1 MAFNNIDVI
10 NSTFQKVVRSG
21 KFIDNVG
28 KRTPF
33 LNWLRTS
40 GCFAFWGGEGKY
52 IHEPVLKTLRTGK
65 SQSMDP
71 YDVLN
76 IVPDENTENVPFNR
90 KTVRH
95 PIVLAHEQVE
105 QNMGEEKIID
115 LVEQKMTEATIY
127 FANDLDVMF
136 FGDGTGSSGKDFLG
150 LGALIPDTQT
160 SGTLGGFARST
171 NSWLQSPSIS
181 GAKTAQAFDNL
192 RKKMSNLKNTLSR
205 GTMVPSIYITD
216 QATYEGYEDLSYG
229 KWMPTSKEAYDLGFS
244 GGLTFAGKPVVFG
257 DNVTAGNMFALN
269 PDSLKLRVKGLKSGE
284 KNPFQVSQK
293 FDMAPKQFVY
303 VWVLHISGAL
313 TCNYFR
319 QMGKLYGCS

>member
-21 KFIDNVG
+21 KFIDNVS

-33 LNWLRTS
+33 LAWLRKS
-40 GCFAFWGGEGKY
+40 GCFAYWDGSGKY

-71 YDVLN
+71 FDVLS

-90 KTVRH
+90 KVVRH
-95 PIVLAHEQVE
+95 PIVLSHEQIE
-105 QNMGEEKIID
+105 QNMNQEKIID
-115 LVEQKMTEATIY
+115 LVEQKISEAHIY
-127 FANDLDVMF
+127 FANDLDIMF
-136 FGDGTGSSGKDFLG
+136 FADGTGSSGKDFLG

-171 NSWLQSPSIS
+171 NAWLQSPSAS
-181 GAKTAQAFDNL
+181 GAKTTQAFDNL
-192 RKKMSNLKNTLSR
+192 RKKMSTMKNTLTY
-205 GTMVPSIYITD
+205 GTQGPTIYITD
-216 QATYEGYEDLSYG
+216 QTTYEGYEDLSYG

-269 PDSLKLRVKGLKSGE
+269 PESLKLRVKGMKAGD
-284 KNPFQVSQK
+284 KNPFEISQK
-293 FDMAPKQFVY
+293 FDMAPRQFVN
-303 VWVLHISGAL
+303 VWVLSLVGAL

-319 QMGKLYGCS
+319 QIGKLHSCS